1 MRVDSRKSALVIF
14 SSQGLIQG
22 KFTQTVDE
30 MTGHEMLAKS

>member
-14 SSQGLIQG
+14 SGQGLIQE

-30 MTGHEMLAKS
+30 MTGHELLIKS